1 MIFQTS
7 SPNIWVL
14 ERDSNLPSSVNF
26 NRVDLGCRSTPS
38 TDIFSRDRNGY
49 GGQSA
54 RLQRN
59 QGGHGQ
65 HRNSERGHQGGQGPM
80 GRGRSQ
86 NSLAKS
92 SSGSSMGARH
102 HQRPNSIGR
111 DEFDDGGENQFVTN
125 YEAEMSALK
134 PRETF
139 TLSPIKKDPE
149 MSYVEPV
156 VNQGK
161 LQIQLATAMVVTDV
175 ANLQTDTIIK
185 LPKSWCHQHHFWV
198 AHAKLYLL
206 FFYKYFF
213 RTSNYSR
220 YAHK

>member
-1 MIFQTS
+1 
-7 SPNIWVL
+7 
-14 ERDSNLPSSVNF
+14 
-26 NRVDLGCRSTPS
+26 
-38 TDIFSRDRNGY
+38 
-49 GGQSA
+49 
-54 RLQRN
+54 
-59 QGGHGQ
+59 
-65 HRNSERGHQGGQGPM
+65 M

-161 LQIQLATAMVVTDV
+161 IKKTSTNLNYIDIGDASWRQFILVTD
-175 ANLQTDTIIK
+175 L
-185 LPKSWCHQHHFWV
+185 SCHQLS
-198 AHAKLYLL
+198 KLHIAYPNWYSSTSSPSWSSL
-206 FFYKYFF
+206 FFLL
-213 RTSNYSR
+213 RILV
-220 YAHK
+220 YAEVCSS

>member
-1 MIFQTS
+1 MKYRPGTS
-7 SPNIWVL
+7 DVRNDQIL
-14 ERDSNLPSSVNF
+14 KKN
-26 NRVDLGCRSTPS
+26 
-38 TDIFSRDRNGY
+38 SRDRNGY

-65 HRNSERGHQGGQGPM
+65 HRNSERGHHGGQGAM

-92 SSGSSMGARH
+92 SSGSSMGAR

-161 LQIQLATAMVVTDV
+161 IFTQSWIGNPGSTRA
-175 ANLQTDTIIK
+175 I
-185 LPKSWCHQHHFWV
+185 LPQSGIPRHFCE
-198 AHAKLYLL
+198 LL
-206 FFYKYFF
+206 FVF
-213 RTSNYSR
+213 
-220 YAHK
+220 

>member
-1 MIFQTS
+1 MIVQTS

-14 ERDSNLPSSVNF
+14 ERDSNLPSSVYF
-26 NRVDLGCRSTPS
+26 NRVDFGILFRDRSQWV
-38 TDIFSRDRNGY
+38 DFLFRDRNGY

-161 LQIQLATAMVVTDV
+161 TQIIENPAL
-175 ANLQTDTIIK
+175 
-185 LPKSWCHQHHFWV
+185 
-198 AHAKLYLL
+198 
-206 FFYKYFF
+206 
-213 RTSNYSR
+213 TSNLNPTTVVLR
-220 YAHK
+220 C

>member
-1 MIFQTS
+1 
-7 SPNIWVL
+7 
-14 ERDSNLPSSVNF
+14 
-26 NRVDLGCRSTPS
+26 
-38 TDIFSRDRNGY
+38 
-49 GGQSA
+49 
-54 RLQRN
+54 
-59 QGGHGQ
+59 
-65 HRNSERGHQGGQGPM
+65 M

-161 LQIQLATAMVVTDV
+161 
-175 ANLQTDTIIK
+175 IK
-185 LPKSWCHQHHFWV
+185 SKFWR
-198 AHAKLYLL
+198 HR
-206 FFYKYFF
+206 F
-213 RTSNYSR
+213 
-220 YAHK
+220 